1 MAGHSSAVKIINSSI
16 INIIIHLI
24 YLKVDWASQ
33 GAQRKRIYRSMQE
46 IQLDPWEVG
55 NGYPLQYS
63 SLENSM
69 DRGAWRAIVHRV
81 AKSWT

>member
-1 MAGHSSAVKIINSSI
+1 MAGRSSAVKIINSSI

-24 YLKVDWASQ
+24 YLKVEWASQ
-33 GAQRKRIYRSMQE
+33 GAQRKRIYLSMQE
-46 IQLDPWEVG
+46 IQLDPREVG
-55 NGYPLQYS
+55 NGNPLQYS

-81 AKSWT
+81 TRSWT